1 MDYTNLYSTRIQK
14 TFDEDQADIFYA
26 LRAELAK
33 NPKIEV
39 QLINYHKGLPVS
51 YNANIVGV
59 DKGALELDVTP
70 HQAVTI
76 STERYTFLRSK
87 LFKFPILARAQY
99 VSVKHKA
106 ISLRKLC
113 FVEIM
118 AERRKHLRLELDPP
132 INAMFNS
139 SAGIVK
145 GKLIELSMG
154 GAVISVSQSLEE
166 VLGEDVSLS
175 LMVPDAEQNTVYN
188 MKLPSKIVKVS
199 EEKEQKRYIF
209 SINTDDKISDR
220 VIAKYLFNRQ
230 VEIIREL
237 KEASDVGEKSSVVA
251 LN

>member
-26 LRAELAK
+26 IREELAK
-33 NPKIEV
+33 NPKLEV

-51 YNANIVGV
+51 YNANIVAV

-132 INAMFNS
+132 INALFNS
-139 SAGIVK
+139 STGIVK

-166 VLGEDVSLS
+166 VLGEEISLS

-188 MKLPSKIVKVS
+188 MKLPAKIVKVS
-199 EEKEQKRYIF
+199 EEKDQKRYIF
-209 SINTDDKISDR
+209 SINTEDKISDR

-237 KEASDVGEKSSVVA
+237 KEASDVGEKSTVVA